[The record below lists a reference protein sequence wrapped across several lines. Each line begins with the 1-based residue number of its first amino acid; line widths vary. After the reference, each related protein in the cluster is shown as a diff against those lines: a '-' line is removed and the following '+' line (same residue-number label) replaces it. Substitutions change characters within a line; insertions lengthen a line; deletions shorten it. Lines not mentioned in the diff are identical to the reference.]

1 MRESLKL
8 IVGERTEQHTRIFLT
23 ARADSGI
30 AEITGTVCGPYC
42 EFSKTLK
49 ADFDLKLSNGGSVEA
64 LVIEP
69 CYWTPQLPFWYDLR
83 LKLLMQDGSQRE
95 ELLPIG
101 IRRWYCE
108 GRNFRLESKRIVLR
122 GLRRHSPTK
131 HDLQLAR
138 ECETALVVDNP
149 TAEVCQ
155 VASRLGVP
163 IVADLRGNT
172 LPWREI
178 SRKLDWYPA
187 IMLVLISVEQLAS
200 DSDENWPRQS
210 FVAVCVGANARQPN
224 VKCDAFVVEL
234 ATGERPP
241 AWLAKC
247 NKPVIAI
254 RHEASSEISTARAG
268 CDRLQAEL
276 APEFDLAGYFV

>member
-42 EFSKTLK
+42 EFAKTLT
-49 ADFDLKLSNGGSVEA
+49 ADFDLKPSNGGAVEA

-69 CYWTPQLPFWYDLR
+69 CYWTPQLPFLYDLR
-83 LKLLMQDGSQRE
+83 LKLRMQDGSQRE

-108 GRNFRLESKRIVLR
+108 GRNFRLESKRVVLR
-122 GLRRHSPTK
+122 GLRHISPTK
-131 HDLQLAR
+131 NDLQLAR
-138 ECETALVVDNP
+138 ECETALMVDKP
-149 TAEVCQ
+149 TAEVCRM
-155 VASRLGVP
+155 ASRLGVP
-163 IVADLRGNT
+163 LVADLRGST
-172 LPWREI
+172 MPWDEVFRQW
-178 SRKLDWYPA
+178 DWYPS
-187 IMLVLISVEQLAS
+187 IMLVLVSVEQLAS
-200 DSDENWPRQS
+200 DFDANWPRQC
-210 FVAVCVGANARQPN
+210 FVAVCVSANDQLPN
-224 VKCDAFVVEL
+224 VKCDALTVEL
-234 ATGERPP
+234 ASAEKPP

-254 RHEASSEISTARAG
+254 RQEASSEISTARAG
-268 CDRLQAEL
+268 CDKLQAEL
-276 APEFDLAGYFV
+276 APEFDLAAYFV